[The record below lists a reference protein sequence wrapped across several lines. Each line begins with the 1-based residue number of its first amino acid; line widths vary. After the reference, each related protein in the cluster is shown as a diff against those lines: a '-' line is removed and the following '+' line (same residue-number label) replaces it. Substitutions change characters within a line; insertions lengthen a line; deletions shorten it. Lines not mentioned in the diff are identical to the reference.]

1 MEGKSD
7 TLKEKQA
14 QHKFAT
20 VNRFVVALRYLY
32 ISAHN
37 EYLEV
42 YSPNEQIEQYPFNLS
57 SRIHSRQREE
67 FEYGQFEYLDGIP
80 TSSLQEMQFQ
90 LSDSSKIWRYP
101 KEFAKNVKYI
111 YEFDASRNGDI
122 TTRKGKYIL
131 TMPGGV
137 GRTTQEDKISL
148 HSDATL
154 QMPLRSQV
162 LSSEP
167 SEDLLSFSIT
177 HRNGISSN
185 QSFTFLTFILFSIG
199 DCNSSSE
206 STF

>member
-14 QHKFAT
+14 QHEFAT

-80 TSSLQEMQFQ
+80 QKFGGTQKNSLKM
-90 LSDSSKIWRYP
+90 
-101 KEFAKNVKYI
+101 
-111 YEFDASRNGDI
+111 
-122 TTRKGKYIL
+122 
-131 TMPGGV
+131 
-137 GRTTQEDKISL
+137 
-148 HSDATL
+148 
-154 QMPLRSQV
+154 
-162 LSSEP
+162 
-167 SEDLLSFSIT
+167 
-177 HRNGISSN
+177 
-185 QSFTFLTFILFSIG
+185 
-199 DCNSSSE
+199 
-206 STF
+206 